1 MDLLL
6 DMKSVLLQAE
16 LRIQV
21 LPHSYQFPINNTAA
35 SYPTRS
41 VASQPLTPSMPS
53 LRMREEI

>member
-6 DMKSVLLQAE
+6 DMKSILLQAE

-35 SYPTRS
+35 T
-41 VASQPLTPSMPS
+41 PLGQLPLS
-53 LRMREEI
+53 LSHLQCPP